1 MDIYD
6 AKAVRAVWARVRPES
21 VGDCNTPQEDGL
33 ALLRSA
39 IEAERASVCA
49 YCYLRSL
56 LPQFGSVIDTILC
69 DERRHLR
76 ELTALVYLLTG
87 MREGLQTSRLERGKN
102 ACAALREAYCGELKA
117 AKGYDAMAE
126 TLPEQA
132 QMLRAAAVDERRHAC
147 MLHRLMTKLM
157 Q

>member
-21 VGDCNTPQEDGL
+21 VGDRHTPQEDGV

-39 IEAERASVCA
+39 IEAERASICA
-49 YCYLRSL
+49 YCSLRTL
-56 LPQFGSVIDTILC
+56 LPRLGGVLDTILC

-87 MREGLQTSRLERGKN
+87 TREEPQTSRFERGKST
-102 ACAALREAYCGELKA
+102 CAALREAYCGELKA

-126 TLPEQA
+126 ALPEQA
-132 QMLRAAAVDERRHAC
+132 QMLRAAAADERRHAC